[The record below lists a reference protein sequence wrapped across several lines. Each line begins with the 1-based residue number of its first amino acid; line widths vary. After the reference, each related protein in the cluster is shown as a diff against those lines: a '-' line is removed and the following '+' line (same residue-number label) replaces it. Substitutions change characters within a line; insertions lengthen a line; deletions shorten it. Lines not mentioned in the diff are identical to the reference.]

1 MAPEVLRLRAPCL
14 VSRRKPVKLKVA
26 RHPVQNHGGFDML
39 RRFGLLT
46 VLFAF
51 ASLLLIAGAQ
61 AAAPKPQ
68 SCGGILPFT
77 CPNGQFCQFPIGHC
91 TGFGQPGTCTKKPVI
106 CTKIFRPV
114 CGCDGKTYPN
124 DCVRQSKGVS
134 KRHDGRCRTY

>member
-51 ASLLLIAGAQ
+51 ASLLLIATSPVWLI
-61 AAAPKPQ
+61 AA
-68 SCGGILPFT
+68 I
-77 CPNGQFCQFPIGHC
+77 
-91 TGFGQPGTCTKKPVI
+91 VI
-106 CTKIFRPV
+106 IWLITL
-114 CGCDGKTYPN
+114 N
-124 DCVRQSKGVS
+124 
-134 KRHDGRCRTY
+134 